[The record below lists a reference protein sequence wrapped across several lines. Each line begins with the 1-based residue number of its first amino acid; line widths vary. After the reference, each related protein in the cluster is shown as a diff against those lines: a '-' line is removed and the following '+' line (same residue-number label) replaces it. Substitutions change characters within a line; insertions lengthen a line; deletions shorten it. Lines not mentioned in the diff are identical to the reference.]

1 MNHADHV
8 ALLRSGVVTG
18 PGALWADLGAG
29 DGAFTRALADLL
41 GPGGTIHMVD
51 RDRRALERGAAETAR
66 LFPGVTIVPHPADF
80 TASLALPPLD
90 GLVMANSLHFIRDGD
105 KEALLRRLRSHLKPG
120 GRFLLVEY
128 NVDRGNMWVPHP
140 LSYDT
145 WVALATRAGF
155 THVTLLARVPSRFLG
170 EIYSALAQ

>member
-1 MNHADHV
+1 
-8 ALLRSGVVTG
+8 
-18 PGALWADLGAG
+18 
-29 DGAFTRALADLL
+29 
-41 GPGGTIHMVD
+41 MVD

-66 LFPGVTIVPHPADF
+66 LFPGVAIVPHPADF

-145 WVALATRAGF
+145 WRELAARAGF
-155 THVTLLARVPSRFLG
+155 AQVSLLARVPSRFLG